1 MNFYAVLG
9 ISRDADDEA
18 IRSAY
23 RILARRYHPDRGA
36 GSSAEKFRQVNE
48 AYETLIDPG
57 TRQSYDLSLQWAQ
70 PQVPIRVEPMVAQ
83 SGLFPQ
89 EDAGLFGRFAAP
101 PPSSVFR
108 ASPGFDELFDRW
120 FHSLDDLFFDSEW
133 PW

>member
-9 ISRDADDEA
+9 ISRDADDET

-36 GSSAEKFRQVNE
+36 GSSAEKFCQVNE

-57 TRQSYDLSLQWAQ
+57 SRQSYDCSLQWGQ

-83 SGLFPQ
+83 SGPFPQ
-89 EDAGLFGRFAAP
+89 EDAGLFGRSAAP
-101 PPSSVFR
+101 PPSSIFR
-108 ASPGFDELFDRW
+108 TSPGFDELFDRW
-120 FHSLDDLFFDSEW
+120 FHSLNDLFFDSEW
-133 PW
+133 RW